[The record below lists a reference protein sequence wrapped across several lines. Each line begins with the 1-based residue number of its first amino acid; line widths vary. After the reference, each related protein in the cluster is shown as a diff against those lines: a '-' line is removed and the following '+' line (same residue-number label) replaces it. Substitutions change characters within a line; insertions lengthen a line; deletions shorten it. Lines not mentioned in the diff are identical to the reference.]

1 MVAKVDADEL
11 YYPLKRII
19 ILTSLIAF
27 FIILSF
33 SVIII
38 QYWRNQHIGYLSQ
51 LNATKDKFFSIVSH
65 DLRSPFASILGF
77 AELLVDDI
85 NQNEL
90 GNARKYAEI
99 IQDSSR
105 NAVDLLGN
113 LTEWSRLN
121 TDRMVFKPKEID
133 IISVIEEVT
142 ELLSASAIQ
151 KSISIIKKSPEQVKV
166 YADKDMIG
174 SVLRNLISNS
184 IKFSEPG
191 GRIHVSVIQKFNEII
206 VEVLDFGTGIEKELR
221 NKLFSIE
228 ENVSTP
234 GTQNEKGT
242 GLGLILV
249 REFITTHGGRVSVE
263 SEVGQGSKFIFTL
276 PVK

>member
-1 MVAKVDADEL
+1 VE
-11 YYPLKRII
+11 
-19 ILTSLIAF
+19 
-27 FIILSF
+27 
-33 SVIII
+33 
-38 QYWRNQHIGYLSQ
+38 
-51 LNATKDKFFSIVSH
+51 
-65 DLRSPFASILGF
+65 DLRKKEF
-77 AELLVDDI
+77 
-85 NQNEL
+85 
-90 GNARKYAEI
+90 GNAEKYAEI

-151 KSISIIKKSPEQVKV
+151 KSISIIKKSPEKVKV

-249 REFITTHGGRVSVE
+249 REFITIHGGRVSVE